1 MYITGGDIYSDINFD
16 MVFSGETYGPT
27 VFNPFLDNRKHT
39 ETLPK
44 LGPLF
49 EKGLIILF
57 KPKNGI

>member
-1 MYITGGDIYSDINFD
+1 MYITGGVIFSDINFD
-16 MVFSGETYGPT
+16 MFFSGETYRST
-27 VFNPFLDNRKHT
+27 VFNAFLDIRKHT

-49 EKGLIILF
+49 EKRLIILF